1 MMKMVVLNSYKE
13 QQKERECKHS
23 PNERENNLIKS
34 RAMHS
39 YLIIEGQ
46 ALSVTTLIMN
56 EVVRLS
62 PSSPCQRRE
71 QILFIT
77 EGEI

>member
-1 MMKMVVLNSYKE
+1 MKMIVLNSYKE

-23 PNERENNLIKS
+23 PNERENNLIKI

-56 EVVRLS
+56 EVVIMS
-62 PSSPCQRRE
+62 PSSPC
-71 QILFIT
+71 
-77 EGEI
+77 